1 MTRCIVIGIENSIQI
16 KSVKVFLEELGV
28 FNRNKKISKIG
39 NLHHLYTT
47 CENIDEL
54 EGIPGAD
61 IKIGYYGADV
71 GNRETLETVVRGFFK
86 EQESGEDIETLVQH
100 VPKKWT
106 VYPPMVL
113 LNSGTFDSDVWT
125 KLFEDESAKDAFF
138 SHILSSGVFP
148 SGLTHIAVNKPIIEE
163 DVMRRPFNIL
173 PIYGDFG
180 PDPTEKIFDEPT
192 EQDFERAFWCS
203 AVQNGIYQTWAP
215 RFTMFSRG
223 NIREK
228 KRVLEECKDANK
240 KCVFDLYSG
249 IGYFT
254 LSYLRNGATVF
265 CWEINP
271 WSIQGLIKS
280 VTKNGYK
287 FKLIR
292 RQDPFDH
299 NSYANCIKEGVVVYI
314 FHESNEFAM
323 DRYRSLG
330 QTLPIAHINLGLLPT
345 SVPSWPITKALV
357 QNSSSGTLIHVH
369 ENVHVNDFARIGQ
382 KAANYFEGNM
392 VAINK
397 VKTFAPDVW
406 HVVIDISLK

>member
-1 MTRCIVIGIENSIQI
+1 MTRCIVIGIENAVQI

-28 FNRNKKISKIG
+28 FNRNKKISKSG
-39 NLHHLYTT
+39 NLHQLYTT

-54 EGIPGAD
+54 EGIPEKD
-61 IKIGYYGADV
+61 IEIGYYEADE
-71 GNRETLETVVRGFFK
+71 GHRRTLEAVVRELLTKK
-86 EQESGEDIETLVQH
+86 EVGEDIETLMQH
-100 VPKKWT
+100 VPKKWS
-106 VYPPMVL
+106 VYPPMIL
-113 LNSGTFDSDVWT
+113 LNSGTFDTDTWT
-125 KLFEDESAKDAFF
+125 RLFEDVGIKDEFF
-138 SHILSSGVFP
+138 RHILLSGVFP

-173 PIYGDFG
+173 PVYGDFG
-180 PDPTEKIFDEPT
+180 PEPSEKMFDDPTEE
-192 EQDFERAFWCS
+192 DFERAFWCS

-223 NIREK
+223 NIKEK

-240 KCVFDLYSG
+240 KCVFDLYAG

-280 VTKNGYK
+280 VTQNGYK
-287 FKLIR
+287 YKLIG
-292 RQDPFDH
+292 RQDLFDH
-299 NSYANCIKEGVVVYI
+299 TSYTNCDQDGVVIYI

-323 DRYRSLG
+323 DRYL
-330 QTLPIAHINLGLLPT
+330 QFQKILPIAHINLGLLPT
-345 SVPSWPITKALV
+345 SVPSWPTTKALV
-357 QNSSSGTLIHVH
+357 QNSSTGTVIHVH
-369 ENVHVNDFARIGQ
+369 ENVHVDDFVKIGQ
-382 KAANYFEGNM
+382 KAASYFEGNM
-392 VAINK
+392 IAINR
-397 VKTFAPDVW
+397 VKTFAPDIW

>member
-1 MTRCIVIGIENSIQI
+1 MTRCIVIGIENAIQI

-39 NLHHLYTT
+39 NLHQLYTT
-47 CENIDEL
+47 CDNIDKL
-54 EGIPGAD
+54 EGIPGA
-61 IKIGYYGADV
+61 IKIGYYEADE
-71 GNRETLETVVRGFFK
+71 GNRETLETVVRGFLK
-86 EQESGEDIETLVQH
+86 EQFSGEDIETLVQH

-106 VYPPMVL
+106 VYPPMIL

-125 KLFEDESAKDAFF
+125 KLFEDGSVKDAFF
-138 SHILSSGVFP
+138 SHILSSGVFA
-148 SGLTHIAVNKPIIEE
+148 SGLTHIAVNKPIVEE

-180 PDPTEKIFDEPT
+180 PKPTEKIFDDPT
-192 EQDFERAFWCS
+192 ELDFERAFWCS

-254 LSYLRNGATVF
+254 LSYLRNNATVF

-299 NSYANCIKEGVVVYI
+299 ISYANCNKEGVLVYI

-323 DRYRSLG
+323 DRYRNLG
-330 QTLPIAHINLGLLPT
+330 QILPITHINLGLLPT

-382 KAANYFEGNM
+382 KAANYFEGKM